1 MRGRTPALVLIAE
14 DEEPIAETISY
25 IVEDAGYTPL
35 VAAHGRQA
43 LEFAR
48 AERPALLIT
57 DLMMPHLDGAALIAA
72 LRADAAADGA
82 QGGDEGGQGGQGGAA
97 PPIIL
102 MTAASLD
109 LARAAGADV
118 VLRKP
123 FALAELEALL
133 HRFLS
138 PLLRA

>member
-1 MRGRTPALVLIAE
+1 
-14 DEEPIAETISY
+14 
-25 IVEDAGYTPL
+25 
-35 VAAHGRQA
+35 
-43 LEFAR
+43 
-48 AERPALLIT
+48 
-57 DLMMPHLDGAALIAA
+57 
-72 LRADAAADGA
+72 
-82 QGGDEGGQGGQGGAA
+82 
-97 PPIIL
+97 

-109 LARAAGADV
+109 LAGAAGADV